1 MVILKRVQKLNLVLA
16 AINGPW
22 VVQSIVLDG
31 TTYKPKQYEKLRVE
45 ILQELANLDIIV
57 NI

>member
-31 TTYKPKQYEKLRVE
+31 TTYKPKHYAKLRVE

>member
-1 MVILKRVQKLNLVLA
+1 MAILKRIQKLHLVLA

-22 VVQSIVLDG
+22 VVQSVVLDG
-31 TTYKPKQYEKLRVE
+31 TTYKPKQFQKLREE

>member
-31 TTYKPKQYEKLRVE
+31 TTYKPKQYAKLRE
-45 ILQELANLDIIV
+45 QILQELANLDIIV